1 MWKLVVPDGR
11 IAWFCG
17 DDPAR
22 AREMATEL
30 FPGLDVTIEEQEDE
44 VP

>member
-17 DDPAR
+17 DDVER
-22 AREMATEL
+22 AREMAAEL
-30 FPGLDVTIEEQEDE
+30 FPGLDVAVVAEDDRG
-44 VP
+44 